1 MPILANS
8 KWEKFC
14 VDVVAGKTL
23 VDAFVGAGYAEKNA
37 YSAAPRLFKH
47 PKITERIAEL
57 KDKVEAVFVERCSV
71 SKEWVVK
78 NLQEVA
84 ERCMQHEPVLRNGAP
99 VMIESEDGTLSAVY
113 KFDSAGANKS
123 LELIGKELGM
133 FVDKKEIKM
142 STLSEASDEQL
153 DAIIDEAAQDA
164 GVVIH

>member
-23 VDAFVGAGYAEKNA
+23 VDAFVAAGYAEKNA

-57 KDKVEAVFVERCSV
+57 KDKVEKVFVEKCSIN
-71 SKEWVVK
+71 KEWVVK

-99 VMIESEDGTLSAVY
+99 VMVETETGELAAVY
-113 KFDSAGANKS
+113 KFDSAGANRS
-123 LELIGKELGM
+123 LELIGKEFGM

-142 STLSEASDEQL
+142 SVLSDTSDEQL
-153 DAIIDEAAQDA
+153 DAIIAEAAQEV
-164 GVVIH
+164 GVSLH